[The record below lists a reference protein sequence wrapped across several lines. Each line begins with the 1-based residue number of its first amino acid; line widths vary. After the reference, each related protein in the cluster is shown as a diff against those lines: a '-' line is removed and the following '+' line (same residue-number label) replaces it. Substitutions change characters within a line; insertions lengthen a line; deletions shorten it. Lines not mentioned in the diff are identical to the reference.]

1 MRRNDNPDIRHITP
15 HRAWAYLYADPTA
28 ELSTKEHDHIS
39 ECEQCLRLFILCL
52 KSKTFGSVLKALGKD
67 LDDRRSA

>member
-1 MRRNDNPDIRHITP
+1 MRRNDNPDTLHITP

-28 ELSTKEHDHIS
+28 ELSAKEHDHIS

-52 KSKTFGSVLKALGKD
+52 KSKTFGSVLKALGED